1 LLPDR
6 DNTADHELIEVKK
19 RLSDRLLPLDFV
31 SGVGSRGA
39 TLTIYLARA
48 LAPDEQ
54 HKVRK
59 ILAVEAPATPVE
71 FVTTGEFKA
80 H

>member
-1 LLPDR
+1 LPDR
-6 DNTADHELIEVKK
+6 DNATDRGLLEVKK

-39 TLTIYLARA
+39 GLTIYLARA
-48 LAPDEQ
+48 LGPEEQ
-54 HKVRK
+54 QKVRE
-59 ILAVEAPATPVE
+59 ILDREAPGKPVE

-80 H
+80 R